1 MGIKAGLVGKLDNLC
16 NNLGGNQFN
25 ISRVASKEVQTRV
38 LIANTNAN
46 ANANANED
54 ENGKAKRRL
63 PQFKIQPVW

>member
-1 MGIKAGLVGKLDNLC
+1 VGIKAGLVGKLDNLC

-38 LIANTNAN
+38 LIAN
-46 ANANANED
+46 ANED

>member
-1 MGIKAGLVGKLDNLC
+1 VGIKAGLVGKLDNLC

-38 LIANTNAN
+38 LIAN
-46 ANANANED
+46 ANED
-54 ENGKAKRRL
+54 ENGKTKRRL

>member
-38 LIANTNAN
+38 LIAN
-46 ANANANED
+46 ANANED
-54 ENGKAKRRL
+54 ENGKTKRRL

>member
-1 MGIKAGLVGKLDNLC
+1 VGIKAGLVGKLDNLC

-38 LIANTNAN
+38 LIAN
-46 ANANANED
+46 ANANED

>member
-38 LIANTNAN
+38 LIAN